1 MVINGSGRF
10 GKLTPVISGGQITR
24 VIVDNP
30 GTDYT
35 DTTTITIKPS
45 GLGANLT
52 AEINQWTINLF
63 EKYQDIISED
73 DGILDTAITDEYG
86 IEYTHLYAP
95 RKLRESVFG
104 KVITDGDGTKYG
116 VADLRL
122 DASNSETSAEFHSPI
137 IGWAYDGNPIY
148 GPYGYSTNTGG
159 TVKALKSGYKLA
171 TLSNRP
177 AISAWKQGFFC
188 EDFVFTGEGDLDE
201 HNGRYCVTPDF
212 PNGVYAYFAT
222 ISDGFVESSGP
233 FENFKL
239 PQYPYLIGNT
249 FKSKP
254 NELTLE

>member
-1 MVINGSGRF
+1 MSGEIGVTTFSGQDFNARLQPVFRGSIESVHLTDNGVGMVLSEVINFNKQPVFKLLSGREAELLPIVNNGKIEQVLVTNGGYEYNSPPDLVINGSGRF

-73 DGILDTAITDEYG
+73 DGILGTAITDEYG

-104 KVITDGDGTKYG
+104 KVITDGDGVKYG

-122 DASNSETSAEFHSPI
+122 DSSNSETEAEFHSPI

-148 GPYGYSTNTGG
+148 G
-159 TVKALKSGYKLA
+159 LMDMIQ
-171 TLSNRP
+171 TL
-177 AISAWKQGFFC
+177 
-188 EDFVFTGEGDLDE
+188 
-201 HNGRYCVTPDF
+201 
-212 PNGVYAYFAT
+212 
-222 ISDGFVESSGP
+222 VE
-233 FENFKL
+233 L
-239 PQYPYLIGNT
+239 
-249 FKSKP
+249 
-254 NELTLE
+254 